1 MKKNVR
7 VNNEPY
13 NFPVQ
18 GSASSF
24 AEECKDYLL
33 KALKEKQTVALKEE
47 DVQYIPPEI
56 KEDISNDYE
65 ASKEIDQIPKEKQT
79 EYINKKIEEL
89 SKEAGEI
96 TEPKERLIKHKQRFN
111 KLKPYIKK
119 KFDNKCQFCD
129 YTFIQKNGQHYS
141 EVCHIIPWSKSHDD
155 SQENLIVFCP
165 NHHKEFDLGDKKRRQ
180 EIILKLK
187 EKFPDINY
195 KFE

>member
-1 MKKNVR
+1 M
-7 VNNEPY
+7 
-13 NFPVQ
+13 
-18 GSASSF
+18 
-24 AEECKDYLL
+24 
-33 KALKEKQTVALKEE
+33 
-47 DVQYIPPEI
+47 
-56 KEDISNDYE
+56 
-65 ASKEIDQIPKEKQT
+65 
-79 EYINKKIEEL
+79 
-89 SKEAGEI
+89 
-96 TEPKERLIKHKQRFN
+96 IKHKQRFN